1 MVTAAHDARETP
13 TTRRT
18 EPDDI
23 DAYVSTLGEE
33 ARQELATAEA
43 ALDIAILLHRAR
55 RQRGLTQ
62 SAAASLAGMKQQA
75 ISRIESPDANPRLET
90 VRSYLGALG
99 YALELKAVDV
109 RSGDVA
115 ASITLSPST

>member
-33 ARQELATAEA
+33 ARQELAAAEA